1 MKKTLSLDAL
11 TALARAYLKSAW
23 IGAPQWDSV
32 KKRWVRISPHG
43 TATSSC
49 GAPDFTGTPKT
60 EADIKRHQRLMW
72 QRCQR
77 CHLIRPWGGCFRNA
91 TPYTKS
97 YVPGGQR

>member
-1 MKKTLSLDAL
+1 MKKLLSQDAL
-11 TALARAYLKSAW
+11 VELARAYLKSPWVAS
-23 IGAPQWDSV
+23 PQWDLA

-49 GAPDFTGTPKT
+49 GAPDFTGIPKT

-77 CHLIRPWGGCFRNA
+77 CRLIRPWGGCYRDTA
-91 TPYTKS
+91 PYTREWI
-97 YVPGGQR
+97 PGGQR